1 MISELLR
8 KCKFIDNHKQE
19 NYLCFK
25 NPTTKEQFKY
35 LMSLSAPYFYS
46 QLTKQTKK
54 IKTREVYHQH
64 LMRRN
69 LVGCICFD
77 LKADKWKNFPS

>member
-1 MISELLR
+1 MFRDLTDYGGINKAVSDDLWVLEL

-35 LMSLSAPYFYS
+35 LMRLSAPYFYS
-46 QLTKQTKK
+46 QIKQNKQK
-54 IKTREVYHQH
+54 DQK
-64 LMRRN
+64 
-69 LVGCICFD
+69 C
-77 LKADKWKNFPS
+77 